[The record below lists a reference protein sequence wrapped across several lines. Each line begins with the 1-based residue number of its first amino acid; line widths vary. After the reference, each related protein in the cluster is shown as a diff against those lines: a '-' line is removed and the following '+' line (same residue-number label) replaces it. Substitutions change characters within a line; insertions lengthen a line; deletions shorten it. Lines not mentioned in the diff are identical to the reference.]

1 MAKFIVEYTF
11 HGRSSRTIEAAT
23 MEDAEAFVDA
33 EVNRDD
39 FDIDAD
45 SIDDVNFDIQEMHP
59 VTRDGRELWTTYV
72 MKGDVRGHQS
82 ALSSSPLF
90 ASGVGS

>member
-11 HGRSSRTIEAAT
+11 HGRASRTIEADT
-23 MEDAEAFVDA
+23 MEDAEAIVDA
-33 EVNRDD
+33 DVNQDD

-72 MKGDVRGHQS
+72 MKGDVRGHQT
-82 ALSSSPLF
+82 ALASSPLF

>member
-1 MAKFIVEYTF
+1 MAKFMVQYTF
-11 HGRSSRTIEAAT
+11 SGRGCETVEADTQEAA
-23 MEDAEAFVDA
+23 EALVEA
-33 EVNRDD
+33 KINRDD
-39 FDIDAD
+39 YEPDAD
-45 SIDDVNFDIQEMHP
+45 ELEVVDVSLSELHP

>member
-1 MAKFIVEYTF
+1 MPKFMVNYTF
-11 HGRSSRTIEAAT
+11 SGRGCETIEAETVEA
-23 MEDAEAFVDA
+23 AEELV
-33 EVNRDD
+33 ETKTNRDD
-39 FDIDAD
+39 YEPDAD
-45 SIDDVNFDIQEMHP
+45 ELEIVDFSVSELHP

-82 ALSSSPLF
+82 ALASSPLF

>member
-1 MAKFIVEYTF
+1 MAKFMVEYTF
-11 HGRSSRTIEAAT
+11 QGRSCRTIEAKT
-23 MEDAEAFVDA
+23 MEDAEALVDA
-33 EVNRDD
+33 EVNKDD

-45 SIDDVNFDIQEMHP
+45 SIDDVNFHIQELHP
-59 VTRDGRELWTTYV
+59 VTRDGREIWTTYV